1 MFIKRDPKRQ
11 GLCLWHCR
19 ELTVIWEVRCDA
31 AATMKTASYIRAAL
45 VCKNNVGSRVSCHAI
60 ISSVLLYVPYAG
72 SSSSTVVFLE
82 CNLKECSATYSTT
95 TTIMSLLSLLSMS
108 LLPSAFY
115 IGGTIREQLGQLLLF
130 PFKFGN
136 KRLQRNLFFTFLH
149 GVKWL
154 MNFLWHLWTC
164 RSTLCD

>member
-1 MFIKRDPKRQ
+1 MIMFIKRDPKRQ

-19 ELTVIWEVRCDA
+19 ELTVIWEARCDA

-95 TTIMSLLSLLSMS
+95 TTIMSLL
-108 LLPSAFY
+108 P
-115 IGGTIREQLGQLLLF
+115 QV
-130 PFKFGN
+130 PFI
-136 KRLQRNLFFTFLH
+136 
-149 GVKWL
+149 
-154 MNFLWHLWTC
+154 
-164 RSTLCD
+164 